1 VNADEASEA
10 VEGRPSVTAGTPS
23 GSRDMRHNP
32 IRGALIDLAVLA
44 LDFIIELCSDWVADL
59 EAEQERLD
67 RMEAS

>member
-1 VNADEASEA
+1 
-10 VEGRPSVTAGTPS
+10 
-23 GSRDMRHNP
+23 MRHNP